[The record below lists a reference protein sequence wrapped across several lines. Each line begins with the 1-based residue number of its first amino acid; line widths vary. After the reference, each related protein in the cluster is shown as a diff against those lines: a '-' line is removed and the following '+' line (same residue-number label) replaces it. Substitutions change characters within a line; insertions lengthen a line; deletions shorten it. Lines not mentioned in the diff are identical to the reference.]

1 LAVGLLGVQPTWLA
15 LDGEAG
21 LGLLTVR
28 LNIMSDDSILELR
41 RMRYIGCRWLLRF
54 IPLVWQLVY
63 WVCRGPGSNPMR
75 PNIMSD
81 DAILELN

>member
-1 LAVGLLGVQPTWLA
+1 
-15 LDGEAG
+15 
-21 LGLLTVR
+21 
-28 LNIMSDDSILELR
+28 
-41 RMRYIGCRWLLRF
+41 MRYIGCRWLLRF